1 MSERPRGEG
10 FVEAH
15 ITCESG
21 RWVVS
26 LDIVT
31 DGGVVR
37 HRIADFHT
45 EQKARLAA
53 HMMRA
58 AAERESR

>member
-1 MSERPRGEG
+1 VGRREDEG
-10 FVEAH
+10 FVEEHVA
-15 ITCESG
+15 CESG

-31 DGGVVR
+31 ENGVVR

-53 HMMRA
+53 RMMRA
-58 AAERESR
+58 AAEREQR

>member
-1 MSERPRGEG
+1 MSERREGRG

-15 ITCESG
+15 ITCEAG

-31 DGGVVR
+31 DSGVMR

-45 EQKARLAA
+45 EQKAELAA
-53 HMMRA
+53 RMMCA
-58 AAERESR
+58 AAERESH